1 VIIRILGISTLL
13 LAGAHLLPER
23 AAADSMDVSAGRTLA
38 LQWCSNCHVVAKGQ
52 TQAATDSAPSFFAI
66 ANDSSTTEAGLRA
79 FLGTPHPTM
88 PNIALS
94 RGETTDLIDYILSL
108 EGQ

>member
-1 VIIRILGISTLL
+1 MKTRNLLPLL
-13 LAGAHLLPER
+13 LAGGVLLPGL
-23 AAADSMDVSAGRTLA
+23 AVADSMDVSAGRNLA

-52 TQAATDSAPSFFAI
+52 AQAATDSAPSFFAV
-66 ANDSSTTEAGLRA
+66 ANDPSTTEAGLRA

-94 RGETTDLIDYILSL
+94 RDETTDLIDYILSL
-108 EGQ
+108 KGQ